1 MEDGTPEDISA
12 DITNS
17 VTLAE
22 VPDMVNENGKEVGP
36 CKLCYEAAKQENPKH
51 KCRRCSNVVCS
62 IFFSIPDP
70 ESDNEMHRVHSMEI
84 IASLVKL
91 LSH

>member
-22 VPDMVNENGKEVGP
+22 VPYMVNENGKEVGP
-36 CKLCYEAAKQENPKH
+36 CNLCYEAAKQENPQH
-51 KCRRCSNVVCS
+51 KYCRCSNVVCS
-62 IFFSIPDP
+62 ILFSITDP
-70 ESDNEMHRVHSMEI
+70 ESDNEMHREH
-84 IASLVKL
+84 KF
-91 LSH
+91 